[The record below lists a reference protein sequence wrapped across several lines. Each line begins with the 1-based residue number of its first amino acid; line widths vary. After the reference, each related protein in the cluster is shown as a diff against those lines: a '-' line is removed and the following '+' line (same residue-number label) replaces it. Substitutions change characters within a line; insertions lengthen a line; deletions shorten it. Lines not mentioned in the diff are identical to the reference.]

1 MLEVIRPRYL
11 KATRKEKTQILDEFI
26 AATGY
31 HRKYAIRVLKHPPKS
46 KGLKK
51 PGKQRVYGDDV
62 VQALTTIWEIC
73 GRICS
78 KRLKPFIPEM
88 LVVLE
93 RQRELILA
101 EPIKTQLLTMSRA
114 TIDRC

>member
-1 MLEVIRPRYL
+1 MMSHLSKKELLEVIRPRYL
-11 KATRKEKTQILDEFI
+11 KATRKEKKQILDEFI

-31 HRKYAIRVLKHPPKS
+31 HRKYAIRVLKHRPKL

-51 PGKQRVYGDDV
+51 PGKQKVYDGAV

-78 KRLKPFIPEM
+78 
-88 LVVLE
+88 
-93 RQRELILA
+93 
-101 EPIKTQLLTMSRA
+101 
-114 TIDRC
+114 